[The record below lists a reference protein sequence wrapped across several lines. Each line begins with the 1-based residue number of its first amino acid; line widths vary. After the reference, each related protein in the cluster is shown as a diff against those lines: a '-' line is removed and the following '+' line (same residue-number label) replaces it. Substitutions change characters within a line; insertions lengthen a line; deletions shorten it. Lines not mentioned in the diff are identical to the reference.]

1 MIYIKRFCLCIVAV
15 MLLLLAGI
23 TFLLQLVTF
32 PLYGL
37 VYYVTTG
44 EDPLNEEYMDFFIN
58 HINNFMDWYKNKF
71 GPNDD
76 QRRI

>member
-1 MIYIKRFCLCIVAV
+1 MIYIKRFCLCIVV
-15 MLLLLAGI
+15 VILLLFTGI
-23 TFLLQLVTF
+23 MFLLQLITF

-44 EDPLNEEYMDFFIN
+44 KDPLTEEYMDFWEN
-58 HINNFMDWYKNKF
+58 RSNNFMNWYINKF

-76 QRRI
+76 

>member
-15 MLLLLAGI
+15 ISLLLAGI
-23 TFLLQLVTF
+23 MFLLQLVTF

-37 VYYVTTG
+37 VYYVATG
-44 EDPLNEEYMDFFIN
+44 KDPLTEEYMDFWIN
-58 HINNFMDWYKNKF
+58 HTNNFMNWYINKF

-76 QRRI
+76 